1 MKSHHTSRRNFV
13 RGMSGAALAIPWMES
28 LSKSSEP
35 IKPSVRAAWFYVPI
49 GVVRRGFFPG
59 EDEAAIPKFNGSRT
73 EVKNDARIK
82 VGTHELKLTPTQKPL
97 ERMKE
102 KITFITGLDRTF
114 QEGTDVHAQC
124 ASCFLTNSAPHTI
137 TQSPYPQSRTL
148 DHIVAEKI
156 GRDTPFSYSGV

>member
-1 MKSHHTSRRNFV
+1 MHHKEMKSHHTSRRNFL
-13 RGMSGAALAIPWMES
+13 RGMGGSALAIPWMES
-28 LSKSSEP
+28 LSKAEEP

-59 EDEAAIPKFNGSRT
+59 EDDAAIPKFNGSRT
-73 EVKNDARIK
+73 EVKNDAKIK
-82 VGTHELKLTPTQKPL
+82 VGIHELELTPTQKPL

-124 ASCFLTNSAPHTI
+124 ASCFLTNSAPHTCLLY
-137 TQSPYPQSRTL
+137 TSPSP
-148 DHIVAEKI
+148 
-156 GRDTPFSYSGV
+156 RD